1 MPAPPPP
8 AANSADHLPELDGWR
23 GLAILLVL
31 LAHFGGLGPFGLL
44 GVQLFFVLSGLLMA
58 RILFEQRMPLA
69 SFYRRRIARIAPALA
84 LYLGTL
90 AVLTT
95 LWPVAATPS
104 GSLAWSA
111 LFLRTYLPGSDIWA
125 DPLVGHLWSL
135 NVEEHGYLLMSLI
148 ALGLAGRPHAP
159 ALALAMAAAAC
170 VLAFALYR
178 AHPSWVAPGSSEP
191 VLRTEVAAFAI
202 LAAAAMRVGTRG
214 RRAAA
219 PNGPT
224 ALAVVL
230 ALLAAM
236 LMWLEAGLADR
247 GGNLLRHF
255 LVPLALAV
263 LVNLVAQG
271 AAPERLRWFLTL
283 PWLRWLGLV
292 SYSLYL
298 WHYPLWRLGADA
310 TSPWV
315 LPAACGAS
323 LCLAALSYHVVE
335 RPLRRWINGPP
346 VPVPRS
352 SPA

>member
-1 MPAPPPP
+1 MPATLPP
-8 AANSADHLPELDGWR
+8 AASSADHLPELDGWR

-31 LAHFGGLGPFGLL
+31 LAHFGGVSPFGLL

-58 RILFEQRMPLA
+58 RILFEQRVPLGY
-69 SFYRRRIARIAPALA
+69 FYRRRIARIAPALA
-84 LYLGTL
+84 LYLCTL

-95 LWPVAATPS
+95 LWPIAATPA

-135 NVEEHGYLLMSLI
+135 NVEEHAYLLMSLI

-159 ALALAMAAAAC
+159 ALALAMFAAAC

-178 AHPSWVAPGSSEP
+178 AHPSWAAPGSSEP

-202 LAAAAMRVGTRG
+202 LAAAAMRVGMRS
-214 RRAAA
+214 RRLVESH
-219 PNGPT
+219 GPT
-224 ALAVVL
+224 ALPVVL

-236 LMWLEAGLADR
+236 LVWLEAGLADR
-247 GGNLLRHF
+247 GGNLMRYF
-255 LVPLALAV
+255 MVPLALAIV
-263 LVNLVAQG
+263 VNLVAQG
-271 AAPERLRWFLTL
+271 AAPAQLRRFLTL

-315 LPAACGAS
+315 LPAACGVS

-335 RPLRRWINGPP
+335 RPMRRWINGPTAP
-346 VPVPRS
+346 ATGS